1 MEELSPPCY
10 PATVIPPVA
19 TPIVA
24 PVITPVTAV
33 ATPIM
38 AIDIPLIPAVPVV
51 IKSTSLLP
59 TNPENIAMWITSFIL
74 TILFFVGAYYGARGA
89 FFQSLPVKTQD
100 NAFLIGGLWVI
111 ASLISY
117 ASFYLVRGY
126 DECIYGQSRLLPLF
140 LIISYLNILWVV
152 VFYIYGS
159 FLFTVIILAIIVL
172 VNLYIIVFLLQI
184 NIWAAL
190 SVVPLFFMYIYLLY
204 TFINLGSLNGAF

>member
-1 MEELSPPCY
+1 MDELRPPCS

-19 TPIVA
+19 TPIV
-24 PVITPVTAV
+24 IMPVTPV
-33 ATPIM
+33 ATPLM
-38 AIDIPLIPAVPVV
+38 AMDIPLIPDVPVV
-51 IKSTSLLP
+51 VRESTSLLP

-89 FFQSLPVKTQD
+89 FFQSLVDTD
-100 NAFLIGGLWVI
+100 DSNGWTLALLWFF
-111 ASLISY
+111 ASLLSY

-159 FLFTVIILAIIVL
+159 FVITIIVISIIVL
-172 VNLYIIVFLLQI
+172 VNLYIIIFLFGI
-184 NIWAAL
+184 NIYAAL
-190 SVVPLFFMYIYLLY
+190 SVIPLFILYVYLLY
-204 TFINLGSLNGAF
+204 TFIRSAINNGAL